1 MSPNLRTRRMLI
13 PMFTSLIKIP
23 KVNVFGHFLSKKPF
37 IKLFDKILSGNNM
50 THSSTEKNL
59 NLDFS
64 FKFFD
69 AILSILK
76 TANFNL

>member
-1 MSPNLRTRRMLI
+1 
-13 PMFTSLIKIP
+13 
-23 KVNVFGHFLSKKPF
+23 
-37 IKLFDKILSGNNM
+37 M

-69 AILSILK
+69 AILSTLK
-76 TANFNL
+76 TANFNLWENVQHNVYVVSK